1 MSKLAIIDGDALMYH
16 SSKDSIHESIEII
29 DEKIQNIFIQT
40 GATHYV
46 LFISNSPYFRHQI
59 SSEYKSNRN
68 KYKIPLKWLKTLKK
82 YLIEEWGAQS
92 MDLTE
97 ADDLCSYW
105 MNKDLCIADDGKIE
119 PREVF
124 VDALDYCAVENL
136 PQFEFESMEKV
147 LCAVDKDLL
156 QSISGNHFNYTYK
169 LEDKDNPNSV
179 IKGWWVETKDND
191 ANYFKLWQYMVGDS
205 TDGVKTP
212 FPESAGDWF
221 VDNKMNFNDLV
232 SAYILG
238 FSYETAT
245 GKKKYIKGLG
255 THNGLFELHKN
266 IRLLHL
272 LSTDE
277 DFEREIGQLP
287 ELPEIREVSFK
298 PLIPEVDDNITF

>member
-1 MSKLAIIDGDALMYH
+1 MSKIAIIDGDALTYH

-124 VDALDYCAVENL
+124 VDALDYCVVENL

-156 QSISGNHFNYTYK
+156 QSIPGKHFNYTYK

-179 IKGWWVETKDND
+179 IKGWWVETSEAESDD
-191 ANYFKLWQYMVGDS
+191 FKRMQVVVGDV
-205 TDGVKTP
+205 TDGVSGLKGKGIKFYEKISKEIKP
-212 FPESAGDWF
+212 
-221 VDNKMNFNDLV
+221 
-232 SAYILG
+232 
-238 FSYETAT
+238 SYGELLQLYCVEYGQAQ
-245 GKKKYIKGLG
+245 GI
-255 THNGLFELHKN
+255 FEFQKN
-266 IRLLHL
+266 YRLLHL
-272 LSTDE
+272 LNTDE

-287 ELPEIREVSFK
+287 ELPEIREVNFK
-298 PLIPEVDDNITF
+298 PLIPEVADDITF

>member
-1 MSKLAIIDGDALMYH
+1 MSKLAIIDGDALTYH

-46 LFISNSPYFRHQI
+46 LFISNSPYFRHKI
-59 SSEYKSNRN
+59 SPDYKSNRN
-68 KYKIPLKWLKTLKK
+68 KYKSPLKWLKTLKK
-82 YLIEEWGAQS
+82 YLVEQWGAQS

-136 PQFEFESMEKV
+136 PRFEFESMEKV

-156 QSISGNHFNYTYK
+156 QSIPGKHFNYTYK
-169 LEDKDNPNSV
+169 LGGKYNPNSV
-179 IKGWWVETKDND
+179 IKGWWVETSEAESDD
-191 ANYFKLWQYMVGDS
+191 FKRMQVVVGDV
-205 TDGVKTP
+205 TDGVSVLKGKGIKFYEKISKEIKP
-212 FPESAGDWF
+212 
-221 VDNKMNFNDLV
+221 
-232 SAYILG
+232 
-238 FSYETAT
+238 SYGELLQLYCVEYGQAQ
-245 GKKKYIKGLG
+245 GI
-255 THNGLFELHKN
+255 FEFQKN
-266 IRLLHL
+266 YRLLHL
-272 LSTDE
+272 LNTDE

-287 ELPEIREVSFK
+287 ELPEIREVNFK
-298 PLIPEVDDNITF
+298 PLIPEVADDITF

>member
-1 MSKLAIIDGDALMYH
+1 MSKLAIIDGDALTYH
-16 SSKDSIHESIEII
+16 SSKDSIYESIEII

-136 PQFEFESMEKV
+136 PRFEFESMEKV

-156 QSISGNHFNYTYK
+156 QSIPGKHFNYTYK
-169 LEDKDNPNSV
+169 LGGKYNPNSV
-179 IKGWWVETKDND
+179 IKGWWVETSEAESDD
-191 ANYFKLWQYMVGDS
+191 FKRMQVVVGDV
-205 TDGVKTP
+205 TDGV
-212 FPESAGDWF
+212 SALKGKGIKF
-221 VDNKMNFNDLV
+221 YEKI
-232 SAYILG
+232 SKEIKP
-238 FSYETAT
+238 SYGELLQLYCVEYGQAQ
-245 GKKKYIKGLG
+245 GI
-255 THNGLFELHKN
+255 FEFQKN
-266 IRLLHL
+266 YRLLHL
-272 LSTDE
+272 LNTDE

-287 ELPEIREVSFK
+287 ELPEIREVNFK
-298 PLIPEVDDNITF
+298 PLIPEVADDITF